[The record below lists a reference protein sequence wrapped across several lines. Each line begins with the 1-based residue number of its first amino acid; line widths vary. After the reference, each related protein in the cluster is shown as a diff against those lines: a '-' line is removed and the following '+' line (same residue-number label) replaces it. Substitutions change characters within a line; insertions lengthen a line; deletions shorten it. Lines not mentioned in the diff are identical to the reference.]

1 MSPEILNLILWVPFL
16 LLFASVGIPFCLKGF
31 TKGLFHSLVS
41 TGATLAA
48 AFVSFFA
55 ARFVA
60 GLAVS
65 GILTLLPDIS
75 DTPLASLGELVPV
88 FVEGTVTGLLAL
100 IIFAALL
107 AILAPVC
114 KFLLALLPTPKAKGL
129 LSRCLGLAL
138 RFADGVILT
147 TLLLLP
153 IYGTIAAYGP
163 AVDMAFD
170 MNEQEAIVAD
180 ETALTVQD
188 YVQCAMEH
196 PVVSL
201 ARTTPFSAIYNG
213 LSAAN
218 TSGGAVN
225 VPKTIQAITNTVESF
240 QAILSGK
247 FSAED
252 WSAFINA
259 QKDFISADWFR
270 TAFSSFVDALKS
282 NSGEGT
288 TSYLLALEELL
299 ALPKES
305 FAPCYSGVL
314 DWMSYASEK
323 GLFQVIKD
331 GNLDDAWIT
340 QSGVL
345 DKAAEIQET
354 MPGNFPLFDHVN
366 QFLADSMAK

>member
-1 MSPEILNLILWVPFL
+1 MSPNILNLILWIPFL

-31 TKGLFHSLVS
+31 KKGLFHSLIS
-41 TGATLAA
+41 TAATLAA

-55 ARFVA
+55 AKFVA
-60 GLAVS
+60 SLAVG
-65 GILTLLPDIS
+65 GILSMLPDVS
-75 DTPLASLGELVPV
+75 DTPLASLGEIMPV

-100 IIFAALL
+100 VIFVIIL

-114 KFLLALLPTPKAKGL
+114 KLLLALLPVPKAKGL
-129 LSRCLGLAL
+129 LSRLLGMAL
-138 RFADGVILT
+138 RFVDGVILT
-147 TLLLLP
+147 ILLLLP

-163 AVDMAFD
+163 AVEMTFAL
-170 MNEQEAIVAD
+170 NEQEAD
-180 ETALTVQD
+180 LNMKD

-201 ARTTPFSAIYNG
+201 ARTPLFSAIYNG

-225 VPKTIQAITNTVESF
+225 MPKTIQAITNTVESF
-240 QAILSGK
+240 QAILNGE
-247 FSAED
+247 FSAEN
-252 WSAFINA
+252 WSAFISA

-270 TAFSSFVDALKS
+270 TAFSSFVDSLKS
-282 NSGEGT
+282 NIGQSGEGT
-288 TSYLLALEELL
+288 PSYLLALEDLL

-314 DWMSYASEK
+314 EWMSYASEK

-331 GNLDDAWIT
+331 GSMNDAWVS
-340 QSGVL
+340 QSGLL
-345 DKAAEIQET
+345 DKAAEIQNAI
-354 MPGNFPLFDHVN
+354 PGEFSLFDHVN
-366 QFLADSMAK
+366 QFLADNTAK

>member
-1 MSPEILNLILWVPFL
+1 MMREAVMPSGTP
-16 LLFASVGIPFCLKGF
+16 AS
-31 TKGLFHSLVS
+31 H
-41 TGATLAA
+41 
-48 AFVSFFA
+48 
-55 ARFVA
+55 
-60 GLAVS
+60 
-65 GILTLLPDIS
+65 
-75 DTPLASLGELVPV
+75 TPLASLGEIVPV

-100 IIFAALL
+100 VIFVVVL
-107 AILAPVC
+107 AILTPVC
-114 KFLLALLPTPKAKGL
+114 KFLLALFPTPKAKGL

-163 AVDMAFD
+163 AVEMTFAL
-170 MNEQEAIVAD
+170 NEQAETTD
-180 ETALTVQD
+180 EETDLTVRD

-225 VPKTIQAITNTVESF
+225 MPKTIQAITDTVESF
-240 QAILSGK
+240 QAILSGE
-247 FSAED
+247 FTAEN

-270 TAFSSFVDALKS
+270 TAFSSFVDTLKS

-288 TSYLLALEELL
+288 PSYLLALEELL

-323 GLFQVIKD
+323 GLFQVIKE

-340 QSGVL
+340 QSGIL
-345 DKAAEIQET
+345 DKAAEIQNT
-354 MPGNFPLFDHVN
+354 LPADFPLFDHVN
-366 QFLADSMAK
+366 QFLTDNMAK